1 MDERRIT
8 ITDEADARKIVVPSI
23 HIDAAY
29 PSAGLL
35 VASQQLSTL
44 KSRGLGEYIITNQE
58 NMNPVRIDLEEP
70 LLQRHLTTKFNR
82 ENVMNWSRSVI
93 QEIQKDMF
101 GFAFCGNEQFG
112 NIENTYILT
121 ARTMK
126 KMDNQQYKPI
136 YRIMMEDFIFQIVNL
151 LQRKRSQIEK
161 ELLHNLVPA
170 WRRTADRYE
179 NNPKINLVLLK
190 GEDITW
196 RDDKRDKLKISF
208 ISGDEALDNID
219 IVSDDVT
226 SDNN

>member
-1 MDERRIT
+1 
-8 ITDEADARKIVVPSI
+8 
-23 HIDAAY
+23 
-29 PSAGLL
+29 
-35 VASQQLSTL
+35 
-44 KSRGLGEYIITNQE
+44 
-58 NMNPVRIDLEEP
+58 
-70 LLQRHLTTKFNR
+70 
-82 ENVMNWSRSVI
+82 
-93 QEIQKDMF
+93 
-101 GFAFCGNEQFG
+101 
-112 NIENTYILT
+112 
-121 ARTMK
+121 MK

-136 YRIMMEDFIFQIVNL
+136 YRIMMEDFIFQIVDL

-219 IVSDDVT
+219 IVSDDAT